1 MPEKELDEF
10 FESMSPNQFAK
21 VNDFFDTMPR
31 LRHYVSVTNPNT
43 KVESKVLMEGLEH
56 FLV

>member
-1 MPEKELDEF
+1 
-10 FESMSPNQFAK
+10 MSPDQFMK
-21 VNDFFDTMPR
+21 VNNFFDTMPR